1 MLCALCC
8 VPLCVR
14 TNGADRDPVHSRS
27 RTLSLHIVV
36 VVVEDNGDGGCGAK
50 FSHQIWWPC
59 LCVVRFLLALVES
72 GLWMLIALARS
83 RLRAAVFCCWCVGCF
98 VCFVSVYGFCG
109 LGSEFICN
117 RRSCWP
123 SEHAHNLIG
132 LHWAGRE
139 ISVWKRTA
147 KYDYLNIVENNA
159 CRTQWIDCVD
169 AVLLVQ
175 SCMNTKLNMIRR
187 RLLLTKCIF
196 IKTYA

>member
-1 MLCALCC
+1 M
-8 VPLCVR
+8 R
-14 TNGADRDPVHSRS
+14 R
-27 RTLSLHIVV
+27 
-36 VVVEDNGDGGCGAK
+36 
-50 FSHQIWWPC
+50 
-59 LCVVRFLLALVES
+59 
-72 GLWMLIALARS
+72 
-83 RLRAAVFCCWCVGCF
+83 AVFTGARGERVVDAYCIGSLEITCGGFFCWCVGCF